1 MAKPRERNKMM
12 RQLAADALEAE
23 FEALKQRRAA
33 LAELGVQLDDM
44 RYAIDQFRTAAAT
57 LENEQSIS
65 RSYIAEAL
73 QMTSREKAAVWP
85 PKNRKE
91 TQETTDTSTDKAS
104 TESNTED
111 SETTEAAN
119 TDSDTSFASIHSDE
133 PTVAYSYT
141 APSQY

>member
-1 MAKPRERNKMM
+1 MSKPRERNKVM

-44 RYAIDQFRTAAAT
+44 RYAIDEFRTAAAT
-57 LENEQSIS
+57 LEKEQSIS

-85 PKNRKE
+85 PKSRKE
-91 TQETTDTSTDKAS
+91 RQGKKDDSTDGQSVDESVDAVVPEDAS
-104 TESNTED
+104 GLLTNRSDD
-111 SETTEAAN
+111 SP
-119 TDSDTSFASIHSDE
+119 AS
-133 PTVAYSYT
+133 YSY
-141 APSQY
+141 ASQPQY

>member
-1 MAKPRERNKMM
+1 MAKPRERNKVM

-44 RYAIDQFRTAAAT
+44 RYAIDEFRTAAAT
-57 LENEQSIS
+57 LEKEQSIS

-85 PKNRKE
+85 PKSRKE
-91 TQETTDTSTDKAS
+91 RTETSNEATGDQAADESIDSAGSENAS
-104 TESNTED
+104 DISVT
-111 SETTEAAN
+111 
-119 TDSDTSFASIHSDE
+119 HSDDS
-133 PTVAYSYT
+133 PASYSY
-141 APSQY
+141 AAQSQY

>member
-1 MAKPRERNKMM
+1 M

-44 RYAIDQFRTAAAT
+44 RYAIDEFRTAAAT
-57 LENEQSIS
+57 LEKEQSIS

-85 PKNRKE
+85 PKSRKE
-91 TQETTDTSTDKAS
+91 RTETSNESTDDQAADKSIDSAGSENAS
-104 TESNTED
+104 DISATYSAD
-111 SETTEAAN
+111 LP
-119 TDSDTSFASIHSDE
+119 AS
-133 PTVAYSYT
+133 YSY
-141 APSQY
+141 AAQQY